1 MKLFNY
7 GGKLENYKQTQKLF
21 IREAKSC
28 LYESTWK
35 DILTY
40 QVVTFWTK
48 LKKKWLGPSKALCI
62 ENFRYTGSISIGYW
76 CKMHLKLGRIKYF
89 IWHITK
95 ESDHHW
101 KTYGSLPRNNKWILG
116 SFSLSWPIVV
126 ILNHFVN
133 VHWTA
138 LKQWNLETSVSCN
151 TEMQWKLFHSA
162 LKIPATIL
170 LTVCYFVYQA
180 FSPENFLLN
189 ETSSYIN
196 YHLLIIY

>member
-48 LKKKWLGPSKALCI
+48 LQKMTKVLIGSMYWKFSLYWLNQHWIL
-62 ENFRYTGSISIGYW
+62 
-76 CKMHLKLGRIKYF
+76 MHNASEIRKNKILYLDTLLTF
-89 IWHITK
+89 PH
-95 ESDHHW
+95 HHW
-101 KTYGSLPRNNKWILG
+101 KKTYGSLFRNNNCTLG

-126 ILNHFVN
+126 ILNYFVN
-133 VHWTA
+133 IHWIS
-138 LKQWNLETSVSCN
+138 LKQWNLETSVSCYP
-151 TEMQWKLFHSA
+151 EMQWKLFHPA
-162 LKIPATIL
+162 PEIPTSIL
-170 LTVCYFVYQA
+170 LTVCYFVHQA
-180 FSPENFLLN
+180 FSSDNFFAV
-189 ETSSYIN
+189 
-196 YHLLIIY
+196 